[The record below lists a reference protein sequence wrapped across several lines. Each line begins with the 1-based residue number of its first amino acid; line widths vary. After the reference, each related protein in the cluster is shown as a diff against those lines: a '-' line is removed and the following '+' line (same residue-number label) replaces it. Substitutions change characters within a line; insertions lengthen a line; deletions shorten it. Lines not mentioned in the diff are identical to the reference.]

1 MKTFLIILTTVI
13 LSSNALAQGGI
24 GNKPRTDLVMLSAV
38 VRDSLSDL
46 AFEEIMNLKRYA
58 ESNNIDSAAMLMAY
72 KDTSKVWTRAI
83 NLADSAERQYVVATL
98 AKIGKLFHDFS
109 DTRKQYYTVYKTKE
123 TPSGQKHTYVIVHSS
138 GKKQRTVSWI
148 FYPIGDKLLLGEF

>member
-1 MKTFLIILTTVI
+1 MKIIILPLLFI
-13 LSSNALAQGGI
+13 SSLAFAQGGI

-38 VRDSLSDL
+38 ARDSLSDIVYS
-46 AFEEIMNLKRYA
+46 EIMDLKRYA

-83 NLADSAERQYVVATL
+83 NLSDSAERVYVIATL
-98 AKIGKLFHDFS
+98 AKIGKLFHDYS
-109 DTRKQYYTVYKTKE
+109 DTRKQYYTVYKTNE
-123 TPSGQKHTYVIVHSS
+123 TPSGQKHTYQIVHFS

-148 FYPIGDKLLLGEF
+148 FYPIGDKLLLGDF

>member
-1 MKTFLIILTTVI
+1 MKIIFLPLLLI
-13 LSSNALAQGGI
+13 SSIAFAQGGI

-38 VRDSLSDL
+38 ARDSLSDL
-46 AFEEIMNLKRYA
+46 AFEEILDLKRYA
-58 ESNNIDSAAMLMAY
+58 ESNNTDSAALIMAY
-72 KDTSKVWTRAI
+72 KDTSKVWARAI
-83 NLADSAERQYVVATL
+83 KLSDSAERQYVVATL
-98 AKIGKLFHDFS
+98 AKIGKLFHDYS